1 MLEKFHVPEDIEV
14 RVRVQDLR
22 WTAEELLKSTGMP
35 EDDAVQAADVLVYA
49 DVRGIETHGVS
60 NMLRVYVG
68 QLEDGGINPTPD
80 WKIVQDNKATCV
92 IDGDGGHGM
101 VISPIGMKEA
111 IRRAS
116 EYGVGAVSVM
126 NCRHLGPC
134 SYYAEMAREQDML
147 GMATTTGGMSMVPT
161 FGTKPLLGLNAMS
174 FAAPTAENPPFVY
187 DASPSVVAG
196 NKITLAKR
204 LGQTVEAGWITD
216 ADGVPIMEESE
227 IPEKYMMLP
236 VGSTREGGS
245 QKGYAYSMI
254 SEILTSVLCATG
266 GRTAQEGRLGPP
278 LPGLRHIRLHRPGR
292 LQGRHGPVPHRPAG
306 VPDGDR
312 RGQGALLRL
321 PGGGDDGRQDGQR
334 HPPPSRG
341 HRLVQAGCFRA
352 QPGVET
358 HLTGGSPRTAVQRGK
373 GDCASELER

>member
-14 RVRVQDLR
+14 RVRVEDLR

-35 EDDAVQAADVLVYA
+35 EDDAVQTADVLVYA
-49 DVRGIETHGVS
+49 DVRGVETHGVS
-60 NMLRVYVG
+60 NMLRVYVK
-68 QLEDGGINPTPD
+68 QLQDGDINPTPD

-111 IRRAS
+111 IKRAS

-147 GMATTTGGMSMVPT
+147 GMATTTGGMAMVPT

-174 FAAPTAENPPFVY
+174 FAAPTGQNPPFVY

-204 LGQTVEAGWITD
+204 LGQTVEPGWITD

-266 GRTAQEGRLGPP
+266 AGPRRRTGSVHHFQAFDISGFTDLDAFKADMDQYLTDLLECPTVTGEGKVLYSGFPESETTADRTAN
-278 LPGLRHIRLHRPGR
+278 
-292 LQGRHGPVPHRPAG
+292 G
-306 VPDGDR
+306 VPLHPEVVDWFR
-312 RGQGALLRL
+312 QAVSENNLEWRL
-321 PGGGDDGRQDGQR
+321 
-334 HPPPSRG
+334 
-341 HRLVQAGCFRA
+341 
-352 QPGVET
+352 T
-358 HLTGGSPRTAVQRGK
+358 
-373 GDCASELER
+373 